1 MLHYYLAVS
10 DQTVGRPRS
19 FSLDS
24 LLFLVFQVIHEV
36 TIMMISILLV
46 LASVCWAQYPTA
58 TASSNGATY
67 TNPILNK
74 MGADP

>member
-1 MLHYYLAVS
+1 MLQYYLAVS

-19 FSLDS
+19 LSLDS
-24 LLFLVFQVIHEV
+24 FLLLVFHVIHEV
-36 TIMMISILLV
+36 MMISILLA
-46 LASVCWAQYPTA
+46 LASICWAQYPTA
-58 TASSNGATY
+58 TAGSDGATY